1 MGIFIWLYAICM
13 VIYVVIYTLYIY
25 IYIYIYVSFIVYIKT
40 DNIYKD
46 IVKEVETRFDT
57 SKKTITK
64 NLQKTKNQY
73 CEIFKNERG
82 NIFTEEINKIALSS
96 NYYKRMQSIDSI
108 ETNAQGTRKD
118 LVNEKKDIK

>member
-13 VIYVVIYTLYIY
+13 VIYVVIYTLN

-64 NLQKTKNQY
+64 NL
-73 CEIFKNERG
+73 
-82 NIFTEEINKIALSS
+82 
-96 NYYKRMQSIDSI
+96 
-108 ETNAQGTRKD
+108 
-118 LVNEKKDIK
+118 